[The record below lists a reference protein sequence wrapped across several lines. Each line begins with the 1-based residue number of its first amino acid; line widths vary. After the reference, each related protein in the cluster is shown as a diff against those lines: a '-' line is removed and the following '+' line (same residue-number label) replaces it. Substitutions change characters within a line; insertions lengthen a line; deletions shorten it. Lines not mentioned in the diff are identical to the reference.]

1 MTPRQGRAIRP
12 IYRRSDALRDGGSPQ
27 RPSTGV
33 ASSGVSC
40 TACRPAV
47 SGGCGLPSVAR
58 VSDQQHSDGWE
69 ALRARLEASGNGSRL
84 RGGWVPRG
92 RPDRTP
98 PDRSETAA
106 PGVPDAGP
114 ATVAVRQQPATVG
127 SPPAL
132 TRAHVVVVAVVAA
145 VAVVSTVV
153 VVRGAQ
159 PSEQS
164 VPLVAHAAIDP
175 MPTASPTLPEAE
187 PGAGEPVTDPP
198 VADEVVVHVAG
209 KVRRPGVVRLP
220 AGSRVIDAVE
230 AAGGARPRADLTA
243 VNLARELED
252 GEQVRVDL
260 PPDPALD
267 GVVPTGA
274 GGQGAQAASGGV
286 LDLNTATASD
296 LESLPGIGPVLAQR
310 IVTYRDESGPFRTL
324 EQLAEVSGIGPAVL
338 ASVADLV
345 RV

>member
-1 MTPRQGRAIRP
+1 M
-12 IYRRSDALRDGGSPQ
+12 
-27 RPSTGV
+27 
-33 ASSGVSC
+33 
-40 TACRPAV
+40 
-47 SGGCGLPSVAR
+47 
-58 VSDQQHSDGWE
+58 
-69 ALRARLEASGNGSRL
+69 
-84 RGGWVPRG
+84 
-92 RPDRTP
+92 
-98 PDRSETAA
+98 
-106 PGVPDAGP
+106 
-114 ATVAVRQQPATVG
+114 AVRQEPAAVG

-132 TRAHVVVVAVVAA
+132 TRSHVVVVAVVAA

-153 VVRGAQ
+153 VVRSAQ

-175 MPTASPTLPEAE
+175 MPIASPTLPEAE

-252 GEQVRVDL
+252 GEQVRVGL
-260 PPDPALD
+260 PPDPAVD
-267 GVVPTGA
+267 GVGPTGA
-274 GGQGAQAASGGV
+274 GGQEAQAPSGGV

-310 IVTYRDESGPFRTL
+310 IVTYRDESGPFRTV